1 MPNKSGNTVGR
12 RKFLGGAAAAGFMIV
27 KPQSVRGTT
36 ANSTIRLG
44 LLGCGRRGTG
54 VATSFA
60 TNTPARVVA
69 LADLF
74 QDQLDA
80 AKKHFDEVAVHQ
92 GYAGVDPTL
101 MFRGPHAF
109 HEIANSKEVDMV
121 QISTPDFF
129 HPEHLDAVVS
139 GGKHAYCE
147 KPVAVDVTGA
157 KRILESGR
165 KADGRLSLDVGF
177 QIRSAPPYVELIK
190 RIHSGA
196 IGRIACGAAYYHATH
211 INYPPRNPNASPLE
225 LRIRNFFWDRVLSG
239 DTIVDQTIHVIDIC
253 NWALKAHPLKAVA
266 SGGRNLVNS
275 DWGNTWDHFGM
286 VFTYPDDVHVSINQF
301 AGGDAV
307 WDVSE
312 RFFGT
317 KGVAEAHYSGVV
329 GIYGDEPWEWEG
341 STSPCSTQPGHA
353 NIYAVSKAGT
363 AQKTGGDFLDAL
375 QFADAQKDKA
385 FIESIVTGKY
395 HNQAAK
401 GVESALS
408 AQLGRMAAYTGRP
421 VTWDE
426 LLASNQT
433 YDAEI
438 EGIDLSEF
446 A

>member
-1 MPNKSGNTVGR
+1 
-12 RKFLGGAAAAGFMIV
+12 
-27 KPQSVRGTT
+27 
-36 ANSTIRLG
+36 
-44 LLGCGRRGTG
+44 
-54 VATSFA
+54 
-60 TNTPARVVA
+60 
-69 LADLF
+69 
-74 QDQLDA
+74 
-80 AKKHFDEVAVHQ
+80 
-92 GYAGVDPTL
+92 
-101 MFRGPHAF
+101 
-109 HEIANSKEVDMV
+109 
-121 QISTPDFF
+121 
-129 HPEHLDAVVS
+129 
-139 GGKHAYCE
+139 
-147 KPVAVDVTGA
+147 
-157 KRILESGR
+157 
-165 KADGRLSLDVGF
+165 
-177 QIRSAPPYVELIK
+177 
-190 RIHSGA
+190 
-196 IGRIACGAAYYHATH
+196 
-211 INYPPRNPNASPLE
+211 
-225 LRIRNFFWDRVLSG
+225 
-239 DTIVDQTIHVIDIC
+239 
-253 NWALKAHPLKAVA
+253 
-266 SGGRNLVNS
+266 
-275 DWGNTWDHFGM
+275 M

-312 RFFGT
+312 RFFGA